1 MNNNLRFEL
10 SFKNIFQ
17 LDNKLNFCKLNKIKN
32 INIPCK
38 GIIKKEFFDQT
49 IEHIQKNYRE
59 FNVFYHYS
67 LQHQYDKN
75 IENSYKRFLYFIN
88 KCNSHKNS
96 EILLVSGT
104 NKKKN
109 FDVIRVLNL
118 LKKENLNVKLGVA
131 YNPYLNKY
139 SNTLSERER
148 YGKKVSSGLV
158 KSIWLQFGTD
168 IELLEKE
175 VSYLKKRYKHE
186 KVIFF
191 GSIFI
196 PSKQF
201 IARFKFRPWKAVFI
215 SEEYLYSLENFYGF
229 TKDLINFYIVNEI
242 TPVIETDFCSAEKL
256 ETIES
261 LFNI

>member
-88 KCNSHKNS
+88 KCNSHENS

-118 LKKENLNVKLGVA
+118 LKKEDLNVKVGVA
-131 YNPYLNKY
+131 YYPYLNK
-139 SNTLSERER
+139 
-148 YGKKVSSGLV
+148 
-158 KSIWLQFGTD
+158 
-168 IELLEKE
+168 
-175 VSYLKKRYKHE
+175 
-186 KVIFF
+186 
-191 GSIFI
+191 
-196 PSKQF
+196 
-201 IARFKFRPWKAVFI
+201 
-215 SEEYLYSLENFYGF
+215 
-229 TKDLINFYIVNEI
+229 
-242 TPVIETDFCSAEKL
+242 
-256 ETIES
+256 
-261 LFNI
+261 